1 MEKVRLNEYWFQCIP
16 SIFPKE
22 RKETES
28 ICVMFEKMFMCKKL
42 FLKVNFK
49 NLSLLVTCNPSVVV
63 IFHRA

>member
-16 SIFPKE
+16 GIFPKE

-28 ICVMFEKMFMCKKL
+28 ICGMFESMFMCKEL

-49 NLSLLVTCNPSVVV
+49 NLSLLVICNPSVAV
-63 IFHRA
+63 IFYRA